1 MLYIK
6 VVNKLT
12 IGQRIKKRR
21 QELNLSVDELANRL
35 GKNRATVYRYEKDD
49 IKDMPIT
56 VLEPLARVL
65 ETTPADLMGWK
76 DESDLAQAELS
87 LQDQQAYAIDTLY
100 SVFGDREVEHF
111 KKYIEL
117 IPSYARKVDSY
128 TEKLL
133 SMQRMEN
140 EVELAAAHE
149 RTDIEVTEE
158 DRLKDDAI
166 MKDDSEWM

>member
-1 MLYIK
+1 ME
-6 VVNKLT
+6 
-12 IGQRIKKRR
+12 IGERIKLKRE
-21 QELNLSVDELANRL
+21 ELNMSQDELAKKVGYKSRSSVNKIESDGRGL
-35 GKNRATVYRYEKDD
+35 PQNK
-49 IKDMPIT
+49 I
-56 VLEPLARVL
+56 VLFANALQ
-65 ETTPADLMGWK
+65 TTPAYLMGWE
-76 DESDLAQAELS
+76 DENEMQRAELD
-87 LQDQQAYAIDTLY
+87 LKAQEGKAFAYMESAFTGTQI
-100 SVFGDREVEHF
+100 EHF

-117 IPSYARKVDSY
+117 TPSYARKVDSY

-133 SMQRMEN
+133 SMQKMED

>member
-1 MLYIK
+1 ME
-6 VVNKLT
+6 
-12 IGQRIKKRR
+12 IGERIKLKRE
-21 QELNLSVDELANRL
+21 ELNMSQDELAKKVGYKSRSSVNKIESDGRGL
-35 GKNRATVYRYEKDD
+35 PQNK
-49 IKDMPIT
+49 I
-56 VLEPLARVL
+56 VLFANALQ
-65 ETTPADLMGWK
+65 TTSAYLMGW
-76 DESDLAQAELS
+76 ENENEMHQAELS

-100 SVFGDREVEHF
+100 SAFGDREVEHF

-133 SMQRMEN
+133 SMQKMED
-140 EVELAAAHE
+140 EVELVAAHE

-166 MKDDSEWM
+166 MRNDAEWK

>member
-1 MLYIK
+1 ME
-6 VVNKLT
+6 
-12 IGQRIKKRR
+12 IGERIKLKRE
-21 QELNLSVDELANRL
+21 ELNMSQDELAKKVGYKSRSSVNKIESDGRGL
-35 GKNRATVYRYEKDD
+35 PQNK
-49 IKDMPIT
+49 I
-56 VLEPLARVL
+56 VLFANALQ
-65 ETTPADLMGWK
+65 TTSAYLMGW
-76 DESDLAQAELS
+76 ENENEMHQAELS

-100 SVFGDREVEHF
+100 SAFGDREVEHF

-133 SMQRMEN
+133 SMQKMED

-166 MKDDSEWM
+166 MRNDAEWK

>member
-1 MLYIK
+1 M
-6 VVNKLT
+6 T

-21 QELNLSVDELANRL
+21 LELKLSVDELAEKL

-56 VLEPLARVL
+56 VLEPLAKVL

-76 DESDLAQAELS
+76 DDPSQTKLSHKEQQDLA
-87 LQDQQAYAIDTLY
+87 IDSLY
-100 SVFGDREVEHF
+100 SAFEDSEVEHF
-111 KKYIEL
+111 KNYIKL
-117 IPSYARKVDSY
+117 TPSYARKVDNY

-133 SMQRMEN
+133 SMQKMEY

-158 DRLKDDAI
+158 DRLKDDDI
-166 MKDDSEWM
+166 MKNDSEWK

>member
-1 MLYIK
+1 MGYK
-6 VVNKLT
+6 SRSSVNKIESDGRGLPQSK
-12 IGQRIKKRR
+12 IV
-21 QELNLSVDELANRL
+21 LFANAL
-35 GKNRATVYRYEKDD
+35 Q
-49 IKDMPIT
+49 
-56 VLEPLARVL
+56 
-65 ETTPADLMGWK
+65 TTPAYLMGWK
-76 DESDLAQAELS
+76 DENEMHQAELS
-87 LQDQQAYAIDTLY
+87 LQDQRAHAVDALQ
-100 SVFGDREVEHF
+100 SVFGNREVEHF

>member
-1 MLYIK
+1 MNIGERIRKRREELGLTQEELAKKLGYK
-6 VVNKLT
+6 SRSSVNKVET
-12 IGQRIKKRR
+12 AREPSNKKVR
-21 QELNLSVDELANRL
+21 QYAE
-35 GKNRATVYRYEKDD
+35 
-49 IKDMPIT
+49 I
-56 VLEPLARVL
+56 LECS
-65 ETTPADLMGWK
+65 PAYLMGWK

-117 IPSYARKVDSY
+117 IPSYAKKVDSY

>member
-1 MLYIK
+1 MNIGERIRKRREELGLTQEELAKKLGYK
-6 VVNKLT
+6 SRSSVNKVETARELSN
-12 IGQRIKKRR
+12 KKVR
-21 QELNLSVDELANRL
+21 QYAE
-35 GKNRATVYRYEKDD
+35 
-49 IKDMPIT
+49 I
-56 VLEPLARVL
+56 LECS
-65 ETTPADLMGWK
+65 PAYLMEWK
-76 DESDLAQAELS
+76 DENEMQHAELS
-87 LQDQQAYAIDTLY
+87 LQDQRAYAIDTLY
-100 SVFGDREVEHF
+100 SAFEDREVEHF

>member
-1 MLYIK
+1 MMSITLRCSIQKDYLLLYPPFNR
-6 VVNKLT
+6 VFF
-12 IGQRIKKRR
+12 RIMRR
-21 QELNLSVDELANRL
+21 AIYLPSFLQKTN
-35 GKNRATVYRYEKDD
+35 
-49 IKDMPIT
+49 
-56 VLEPLARVL
+56 
-65 ETTPADLMGWK
+65 K
-76 DESDLAQAELS
+76 DENEMHQAELS
-87 LQDQQAYAIDTLY
+87 LKDQRAHAVDALQ

>member
-1 MLYIK
+1 MGYK
-6 VVNKLT
+6 SRSSVNK
-12 IGQRIKKRR
+12 I
-21 QELNLSVDELANRL
+21 
-35 GKNRATVYRYEKDD
+35 
-49 IKDMPIT
+49 
-56 VLEPLARVL
+56 
-65 ETTPADLMGWK
+65 DL
-76 DESDLAQAELS
+76 Q
-87 LQDQQAYAIDTLY
+87 

>member
-1 MLYIK
+1 ME
-6 VVNKLT
+6 
-12 IGQRIKKRR
+12 IGERIKLKRE
-21 QELNLSVDELANRL
+21 ELNMSQDELAKKVGYKSRSSVNKIESDGRGL
-35 GKNRATVYRYEKDD
+35 PQNK
-49 IKDMPIT
+49 I
-56 VLEPLARVL
+56 VLFANALQ
-65 ETTPADLMGWK
+65 TTPAYLMGW
-76 DESDLAQAELS
+76 ENENEMHQAELS

-100 SVFGDREVEHF
+100 SAFGDREVEHF
-111 KKYIEL
+111 EKYIEL

-133 SMQRMEN
+133 SMQKMED

-166 MKDDSEWM
+166 MRNDAEWK